1 MRCNRRQM
9 SDKLLTPIE
18 IGLTAAIVAIEGNEP
33 LILTASGSD
42 GDKLAGLPFGPFDA
56 VAHRTFEIGLRA
68 WVEEQAGLAARL
80 CRAALHVRRSRPAHR
95 RPATPMPMSP
105 RSAISR

>member
-1 MRCNRRQM
+1 MGVGSQM

-18 IGLTAAIVAIEGNEP
+18 IDLTAAIVAIEGNEP

-42 GDKLAGLPFGPFDA
+42 DDKLTGLPS
-56 VAHRTFEIGLRA
+56 
-68 WVEEQAGLAARL
+68 
-80 CRAALHVRRSRPAHR
+80 VRSTRSRTAPSRSACAPGSKSR
-95 RPATPMPMSP
+95 RAFGSAMSSNSTPLAIAAGIPCPATPMSMSP